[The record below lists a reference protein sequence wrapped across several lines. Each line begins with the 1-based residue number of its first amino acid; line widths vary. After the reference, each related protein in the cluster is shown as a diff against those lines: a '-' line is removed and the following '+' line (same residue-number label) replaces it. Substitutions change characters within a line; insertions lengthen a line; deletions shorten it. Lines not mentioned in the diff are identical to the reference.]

1 MSDDEEF
8 PGPRL
13 APRAFGADGA
23 PLALRPGAPHPN
35 RIATALAA
43 VSNPAAHGA
52 HPALLA
58 AAWADLKAARG
69 QTVDLDR
76 LQPAYLIDRVE
87 PLTGIDATL
96 PAPPF
101 ITDLMRAR
109 ISGKVQR
116 RAAILAGLPVKG
128 GAA

>member
-1 MSDDEEF
+1 MNPD
-8 PGPRL
+8 
-13 APRAFGADGA
+13 
-23 PLALRPGAPHPN
+23 

-43 VSNPAAHGA
+43 VSNPASHGA

-58 AAWADLKAARG
+58 AAWADLKKARG

-76 LQPAYLIDRVE
+76 LQPAYLIDRAE
-87 PLTGIDATL
+87 PLTGIDAAL
-96 PAPPF
+96 PGISF
-101 ITDLMRAR
+101 ISDLMRAR

-116 RAAILAGLPVKG
+116 RAAILAGMPSEG

>member
-1 MSDDEEF
+1 MN
-8 PGPRL
+8 
-13 APRAFGADGA
+13 AD
-23 PLALRPGAPHPN
+23 

-76 LQPAYLIDRVE
+76 LQPAYLIDRAE
-87 PLTGIDATL
+87 ALTGIDAAL
-96 PAPPF
+96 PTPTF
-101 ITDLMRAR
+101 ITDLMRER
-109 ISGKVQR
+109 VSGKVQR
-116 RAAILAGLPVKG
+116 RAAILAGMPSEG

>member
-1 MSDDEEF
+1 MT
-8 PGPRL
+8 P
-13 APRAFGADGA
+13 A
-23 PLALRPGAPHPN
+23 PLHSD

-43 VSNPAAHGA
+43 VANPAAHGG

-76 LQPAYLIDRVE
+76 LQPAYLIDRAE
-87 PLTGIDATL
+87 ALTGIDAAL
-96 PAPPF
+96 PGCG
-101 ITDLMRAR
+101 IISDLMRDRVSQRIQAHIDAIRAR
-109 ISGKVQR
+109 Q
-116 RAAILAGLPVKG
+116 G

>member
-1 MSDDEEF
+1 MNPD
-8 PGPRL
+8 
-13 APRAFGADGA
+13 
-23 PLALRPGAPHPN
+23 

-43 VSNPAAHGA
+43 VSNPAAFP

-76 LQPAYLIDRVE
+76 LQPAYLIDRDRS
-87 PLTGIDATL
+87 LTGIDASL
-96 PAPPF
+96 PTPTF
-101 ITDLMRAR
+101 ITDLMRER
-109 ISGKVQR
+109 VSQRVQR
-116 RAAILAGLPVKG
+116 HAAILAGLPATG

>member
-1 MSDDEEF
+1 M
-8 PGPRL
+8 L
-13 APRAFGADGA
+13 
-23 PLALRPGAPHPN
+23 HPD
-35 RIATALAA
+35 RIATALAT

-76 LQPAYLIDRVE
+76 LQPAYLIDRDRA
-87 PLTGIDATL
+87 LTGIDAAL
-96 PAPPF
+96 PAPCF
-101 ITDLMRAR
+101 ITDLMRER
-109 ISGKVQR
+109 VSQRVQR

>member
-1 MSDDEEF
+1 MN
-8 PGPRL
+8 
-13 APRAFGADGA
+13 AD
-23 PLALRPGAPHPN
+23 

-58 AAWADLKAARG
+58 CAWADLKKARG

-76 LQPAYLIDRVE
+76 LQPAYLIDRAE
-87 PLTGIDATL
+87 ALTGLDAAL
-96 PAPPF
+96 PAPTF

-116 RAAILAGLPVKG
+116 RAAILAGLPTTG

>member
-1 MSDDEEF
+1 MT
-8 PGPRL
+8 
-13 APRAFGADGA
+13 AA
-23 PLALRPGAPHPN
+23 PLHPD

-76 LQPAYLIDRVE
+76 LQPAYLIDRAE
-87 PLTGIDATL
+87 PLTGAGAAL
-96 PAPPF
+96 PAPAF
-101 ITDLMRAR
+101 ITDLMRER
-109 ISGKVQR
+109 ISGKVRR
-116 RAAILAGLPVKG
+116 RAAILAGLPLEG